1 MGVRVFVDAD
11 VLFSRTL
18 RDWLFLLRNACH
30 GAAFTLGAS
39 EDVLAEVIARLR
51 DSKPELSGANI
62 STLRQRLV
70 EQLDELVEDF
80 TVHPWMLERD
90 AGDAHV
96 RAAATAGYFEML
108 LTCDGVLLHDTE
120 HHDEA
125 HYEPI
130 SPDQFFV
137 LFDDSSP
144 ATVSAVTREQVRY
157 FMKRDG
163 EVDLPAALRRAACPD
178 FAERVNRHLHRML
191 EK

>member
-18 RDWLFLLRNACH
+18 RDWLFLLRNAS
-30 GAAFTLGAS
+30 GGGTFTLGSS

-51 DSKPELSGANI
+51 DSRPNLSGASI
-62 STLRQRLV
+62 SILRQRLI
-70 EQLDELVEDF
+70 EQLDELVDDF
-80 TVHPWMLERD
+80 AVAPWMLERD

-96 RAAATAGYFEML
+96 RAAATAGQFEML
-108 LTCDGVLLHDTE
+108 LTCDGVLLGDPQ
-120 HHDEA
+120 HHGQA

-130 SPDQFFV
+130 DPDQFFV

-144 ATVSAVTREQVRY
+144 STVAAVTSDQVRY

-163 EVDLPAALRRAACPD
+163 EVDLPEALRRAGCPV
-178 FAERVNRHLHRML
+178 FAERVNGHLHQVL
-191 EK
+191 DQ